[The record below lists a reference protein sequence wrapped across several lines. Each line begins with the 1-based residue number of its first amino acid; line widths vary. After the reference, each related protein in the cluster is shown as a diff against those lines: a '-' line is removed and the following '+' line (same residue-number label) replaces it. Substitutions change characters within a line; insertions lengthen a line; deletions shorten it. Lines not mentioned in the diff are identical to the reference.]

1 MWAQMITVRP
11 KPGRNPEL
19 PRWVEQLKAAEQP
32 GSGLLRSSAM
42 QDQADTSRVRMLLFF
57 ESEEKA
63 RERSRGPQSLGSIAF
78 RRGGSHSKR
87 TVKESPMG
95 TQDKASN
102 KLQDVKGKVKETVGK
117 VTGDEDLENEGK
129 TDQVKASVK
138 DVGEKVKDVGEKVKD
153 AASEIKDAVTGK

>member
-1 MWAQMITVRP
+1 LKPTV
-11 KPGRNPEL
+11 
-19 PRWVEQLKAAEQP
+19 
-32 GSGLLRSSAM
+32 
-42 QDQADTSRVRMLLFF
+42 
-57 ESEEKA
+57 
-63 RERSRGPQSLGSIAF
+63 
-78 RRGGSHSKR
+78 

-117 VTGDEDLENEGK
+117 ATGDEDLENEGK

-138 DVGEKVKDVGEKVKD
+138 DVGEKVKD